1 MAAWKSACGN
11 GRQSRK
17 SWRSEKKK
25 ATAMTEKDDAPA
37 RILVALTASRRD
49 FRALELAASLAARKQ
64 AELLALFVEDI
75 NLFNLAELPFAKEI
89 DRACAVERA
98 LDNLRLARAQKS
110 RIDQIQQ
117 ALDQLMERLR
127 IQASF
132 RVVRGQFVQAVLS
145 AAEELDILFLCHKE
159 APADTVSDWCKSAY
173 AKPRLQAPPP
183 VWTMFDGSEG
193 SKRALQMAAELATLG
208 PCELCIAL
216 PAESGQAAAALRQ
229 GALQTLDGVKLFP
242 NFVAIHTHD
251 LDRLMRLLRQSSCR
265 LLVVDRGAG
274 ETIKAVT
281 EAAVCPVV
289 LV

>member
-1 MAAWKSACGN
+1 
-11 GRQSRK
+11 
-17 SWRSEKKK
+17 
-25 ATAMTEKDDAPA
+25 MTEKDEAPA

-49 FRALELAASLAARKQ
+49 FRALELAASLAAHKQ

-89 DRACAVERA
+89 DRACAVERE

-117 ALDQLMERLR
+117 ALDRLIERLQ

-132 RVVRGQFVQAVLS
+132 KVVRGQFIQAVLS
-145 AAEELDILFLCHKE
+145 AAEELDVLFLCHKE
-159 APADTVSDWCKSAY
+159 APADMVSDWRKSVY
-173 AKPRLQAPPP
+173 SKTQPSMPRP
-183 VWTMFDGSEG
+183 VWTLFDGSEG
-193 SKRALQMAAELATLG
+193 SRRALRMAAELATLE

-216 PAESGQAAAALRQ
+216 PAKTDQEADALRR
-229 GALQTLDGVKLFP
+229 AASQTLAGASLFP
-242 NFVAIHTHD
+242 SFVVIHPHD
-251 LDRLMRLLRQSSCR
+251 IERLLRLLRQSSCR
-265 LLVVDRGAG
+265 LLVIDRGDG

-281 EAAVCPVV
+281 EAAVCPVA